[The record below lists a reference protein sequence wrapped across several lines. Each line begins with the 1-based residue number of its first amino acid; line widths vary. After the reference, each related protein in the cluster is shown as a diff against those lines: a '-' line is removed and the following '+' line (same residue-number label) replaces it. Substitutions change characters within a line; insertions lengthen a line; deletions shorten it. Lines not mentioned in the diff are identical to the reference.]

1 MSDRPLIQV
10 EQLVKYFPVR
20 ASAFSKLLH
29 KKPLHVH
36 AVDGVT
42 FDIRSRETFAVVG
55 ESGSGKSTLGL
66 TILRLIPPT
75 SGKVLFEG
83 QLISSLPERRLRK
96 LRKDMQIVFQ
106 DPSSSL
112 DPRRRI
118 MDSVAEPLRA
128 NRANDRSKVGE
139 RVSQA
144 LQAVGLGE
152 IRTNQL
158 PHQFSGGQ
166 RQRISIA
173 RAIIQRPKFIV
184 LDEPTSS
191 LDASVQSQILLL
203 LQQLQSEYTLS
214 YLLITHNMSVA
225 RYMSDRIA
233 VMYVGKIVEM
243 GSNQDVIEK
252 PLHPYTQLLLS
263 SVLEPSADTRLKNV
277 EDGGEIPSPVNPPNG
292 CRFNTRCPYAKEKCF
307 TSEPELRQ
315 MEPAHYVACHFAEEI
330 DSASMRHL
338 RNGPEAS

>member
-1 MSDRPLIQV
+1 MSNNSLIQV

-20 ASAFSKLLH
+20 ASAFGKLLG

-42 FDIRSRETFAVVG
+42 FDVQSKETFAVVG

-66 TILRLIPPT
+66 TVLRLIPPT

-83 QLISSLPERRLRK
+83 QLISSLPERQLRK

-112 DPRRRI
+112 DPRKRVI
-118 MDSVAEPLRA
+118 DSVAEPLTA
-128 NRANDRSKVGE
+128 NRANNRSEVRE

-144 LQAVGLGE
+144 LRDVGLSE

-173 RAIIQRPKFIV
+173 RAIVQRPKFIV

-203 LQQLQSEYTLS
+203 LGQLQSEYNLS

-233 VMYVGKIVEM
+233 VMYVGKIVEL
-243 GSNQDVIEK
+243 GNTQGIIEK

-263 SVLEPSADTRLKNV
+263 SILEPSADTHLKPT
-277 EDGGEIPSPVNPPNG
+277 EGEGEIPSPVNPPKG
-292 CRFNTRCPYAKEKCF
+292 CRFNTRCPYAKDRCF
-307 TSEPELRQ
+307 TAEPELRQ
-315 MEPAHYVACHFAEEI
+315 VDPAHFVACHFAEEI
-330 DSASMRHL
+330 EPL
-338 RNGPEAS
+338 QNGQRTS

>member
-1 MSDRPLIQV
+1 MSDNSLVQI

-20 ASAFSKLLH
+20 ASPLAKLLG
-29 KKPLHVH
+29 KKLLHVH

-42 FDIRSRETFAVVG
+42 FDVRSRETFAVVG

-83 QLISSLPERRLRK
+83 QLISSLPERQLRK

-112 DPRRRI
+112 DPRKRI
-118 MDSVAEPLRA
+118 MDSVAEPLNA
-128 NRANDRSKVGE
+128 NGADNRSEVRE

-144 LQAVGLGE
+144 LQAVGLSE

-173 RAIIQRPKFIV
+173 RAIVQRPKFIV

-203 LQQLQSEYTLS
+203 LQQLQSQYDLS

-233 VMYVGKIVEM
+233 VMYVGKIVEL
-243 GSNQDVIEK
+243 GNNQDIIEK

-263 SVLEPSADTRLKNV
+263 SVLEPSADTRLKPD
-277 EDGGEIPSPVNPPNG
+277 EGGGEIPSPVNPPNG
-292 CRFNTRCPYAKEKCF
+292 CRFNTRCPYAKDRCF

-315 MEPAHYVACHFAEEI
+315 LDPGHYVACHFAEEI
-330 DSASMRHL
+330 EPMH
-338 RNGPEAS
+338 NGSNPM

>member
-1 MSDRPLIQV
+1 MSDNSLIQV

-20 ASAFSKLLH
+20 ASPLAKLVG

-83 QLISSLPERRLRK
+83 QLISSLPERQLRK

-112 DPRRRI
+112 DPRKRV
-118 MDSVAEPLRA
+118 MDSVAEPLTA
-128 NRANDRSKVGE
+128 NHVGKRTE
-139 RVSQA
+139 VRDRVSQA
-144 LQAVGLGE
+144 LRAVGLSE

-173 RAIIQRPKFIV
+173 RAIVQRPKFIV

-203 LQQLQSEYTLS
+203 LQQLQSEFDLS

-233 VMYVGKIVEM
+233 VMYVGKIVEL
-243 GSNQDVIEK
+243 GNNQDVIER

-263 SVLEPSADTRLKNV
+263 SILEPSADTHLKPTGD
-277 EDGGEIPSPVNPPNG
+277 EGEIPSPVNPPNG
-292 CRFNTRCPYAKEKCF
+292 CRFNTRCPYAKDRCF
-307 TSEPELRQ
+307 TTEPELRQ
-315 MEPAHYVACHFAEEI
+315 MDPGHYVACHFAEEI
-330 DSASMRHL
+330 EPLHNWPRA
-338 RNGPEAS
+338 N